1 MNLSSV
7 FDVVCNKVSDMERVM
22 EGLQDHAAA
31 VLKPHPLQSGSAT
44 CSHASGHQNYDH
56 IWKEVYAF
64 TERHQV
70 LGRGNDE

>member
-1 MNLSSV
+1 
-7 FDVVCNKVSDMERVM
+7 M

-31 VLKPHPLQSGSAT
+31 VLKPHPLRSGSAT
-44 CSHASGHQNYDH
+44 CSHASEQQNYDD

-70 LGRGNDE
+70 FGRGNDE

>member
-1 MNLSSV
+1 MV
-7 FDVVCNKVSDMERVM
+7 RVM

-44 CSHASGHQNYDH
+44 CSHASGQQNYDH

-70 LGRGNDE
+70 LEEEMMSNSQLMCLESIF

>member
-1 MNLSSV
+1 
-7 FDVVCNKVSDMERVM
+7 M

-44 CSHASGHQNYDH
+44 CSHASGQQNYDH